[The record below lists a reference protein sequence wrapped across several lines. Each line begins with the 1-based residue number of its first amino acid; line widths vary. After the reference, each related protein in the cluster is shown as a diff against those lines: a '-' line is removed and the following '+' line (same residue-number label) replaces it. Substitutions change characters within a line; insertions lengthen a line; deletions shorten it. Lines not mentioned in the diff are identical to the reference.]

1 MTTANPEN
9 STASHPSQCYCLNPD
24 CQHPENP
31 RDAVS
36 CHSCG
41 SELLL
46 FSRYRAIYPLGQGG
60 FGRTFRGVDESNP
73 NHPDCA
79 IKQFFPKH
87 SSTTNQEKAAELF
100 EQEAQRLKT
109 LGHHS
114 QIPQLLD
121 YFSQDKRQYL
131 VQEFIHGQNLAAELA
146 SVGPFSELKIRLLLR
161 DLLPVLQFI
170 HSHQVIHRDIKPE
183 NIIRRPG
190 YGNLV
195 LVDFG
200 AAKFATETILER
212 TGTVIG
218 SAAYTAPEQVRG
230 KAVFASDLYS
240 LGVTC
245 IHLLT
250 QIPPFD
256 LFDSHE
262 DAWVWQDYLN
272 ANRSISKPLAKILN
286 TLLQSATKRRYQ
298 SAEAV
303 LKDLTISQGG
313 SQGKKWL
320 VASTVL
326 IMGFAGMRYL
336 VSPVTQQVSRR
347 NPVVT
352 NPIQDK
358 SPTTS
363 STETGGL
370 FATVNGQQQVFPLEH
385 TQVATKITGNVS
397 RVEVTQT
404 FTNPFDHPLEAV
416 YKFPLP
422 DEAAVDD
429 MEIKLDD
436 RIIRGVIKKRQEA
449 KQIYEKAKKAGK
461 TAGLLEQER
470 ANVFTQSLAN
480 IKPGESIQV
489 TIRYTDSLKFEGGDY
504 EFAFPMVVAP
514 RYTAGNSVGSAK
526 ALTTNKALMTNSV
539 GSKHFS
545 ASSALAPTTNKALM
559 TNSVG
564 SKHFSASS
572 ALALTTNVAYAAQ
585 VNPPIAPPGRSGH
598 DIDVTVEIDAGVPI
612 SNVRSPSHPVT
623 TQQTSSTVR
632 VELADQETI
641 PNKDLILRYQV
652 AGADTQATVLT
663 QADER
668 GGHFATYLIP
678 ALEYQQNEIVPKDV
692 VFLVDTSGSQSGSP
706 IAQSKELM
714 RQFIQGLNPQ
724 DTFTIID
731 FANSTTQLSD
741 KPLANTPQN
750 RKKALNYINR
760 LDANGGTELM
770 NGIDTVLNFP
780 AAPAGRL
787 RSVVLLTDGLIG
799 DDEQI
804 IAEIRDRLKPGN
816 RLYSFGVG
824 SSTNRFL
831 IERLAELGRG
841 TAEVVPPNES
851 AEVAAQ
857 EFFQEINNPVL
868 TNIQVSWEGTGNA
881 PEFYPQKVRDLF
893 ANQPLV
899 VFGRKGDRT
908 NGKLKISGIVAGGQP
923 YETTLDVDFDEVRGN
938 GAIAQLWGRAR
949 IKALMNQMY
958 GHETPEVVEAVT
970 DTALNYRLMSKYTS
984 FVAVTEEIRVD
995 SKGGKKVNVPVE
1007 TPEGMDNQGTDTPSS
1022 GNTASVPEPDQ
1033 IIGNLFTLLLL
1044 IVVFGTKPL
1053 RALIIKIRS

>member
-9 STASHPSQCYCLNPD
+9 STASHPDQCYCLNPD

-31 RDAVS
+31 RYAVS

-46 FSRYRAIYPLGQGG
+46 SGRYRAIHPLGQGG

-87 SSTTNQEKAAELF
+87 SSTTNQKKAAELF

-121 YFSQDKRQYL
+121 YFSQDNRQYL

-146 SVGPFSELKIRLLLR
+146 QEGAFSELKIRLLLR
-161 DLLPVLQFI
+161 DLLPVIQFI

-303 LKDLTISQGG
+303 LKDLNPSQGG
-313 SQGKKWL
+313 SKGTQWL

-326 IMGFAGMRYL
+326 IMGFAGIRYL
-336 VSPVTQQVSRR
+336 VSPVTQQVSTR

-352 NPIQDK
+352 NPIQEK
-358 SPTTS
+358 SPTS
-363 STETGGL
+363 SPSQTGGL

-480 IKPGESIQV
+480 IKPGESIEV

-526 ALTTNKALMTNSV
+526 
-539 GSKHFS
+539 
-545 ASSALAPTTNKALM
+545 
-559 TNSVG
+559 
-564 SKHFSASS
+564 
-572 ALALTTNVAYAAQ
+572 ALTTNVAYAAQ

-652 AGADTQATVLT
+652 AGAATQATVLT

-678 ALEYQQNEIVPKDV
+678 AIEYQQDEIVPKDV

-741 KPLANTPQN
+741 QPLANTPQN
-750 RKKALNYINR
+750 RKLALNYINR

-851 AEVAAQ
+851 AEVVAQ

-923 YETTLDVDFDEVRGN
+923 YETTLDVNFEEVRGN

-958 GHETPEVVEAVT
+958 GRETPEVVE
-970 DTALNYRLMSKYTS
+970 
-984 FVAVTEEIRVD
+984 
-995 SKGGKKVNVPVE
+995 
-1007 TPEGMDNQGTDTPSS
+1007 
-1022 GNTASVPEPDQ
+1022 PD
-1033 IIGNLFTLLLL
+1033 
-1044 IVVFGTKPL
+1044 
-1053 RALIIKIRS
+1053 

>member
-1 MTTANPEN
+1 MTTANPKN
-9 STASHPSQCYCLNPD
+9 STTSHPYQCYCLNPD

-46 FSRYRAIYPLGQGG
+46 SDRYRAIHPLGQGG

-146 SVGPFSELKIRLLLR
+146 SEGSFSELKIRLLLR

-183 NIIRRPG
+183 NIIRRLG

-256 LFDSHE
+256 LLDSHE

-272 ANRSISKPLAKILN
+272 GNRSISKPLAKILN
-286 TLLQSATKRRYQ
+286 TLLQRATKRRYQ

-303 LKDLTISQGG
+303 LKDLNPSQRG
-313 SQGKKWL
+313 SKRKQWL

-326 IMGFAGMRYL
+326 IMGWAGIRYL
-336 VSPVTQQVSRR
+336 VSPVTQQVSTR

-352 NPIQDK
+352 NPIQEK
-358 SPTTS
+358 SPTS
-363 STETGGL
+363 SPSQTGGL

-385 TQVATKITGNVS
+385 TQVATKIAGNVS

-429 MEIKLDD
+429 MEIQLDD

-514 RYTAGNSVGSAK
+514 RYKAGNSFGSKHFSASSAK

-545 ASSALAPTTNKALM
+545 ASSAKALTTNQ
-559 TNSVG
+559 
-564 SKHFSASS
+564 
-572 ALALTTNVAYAAQ
+572 ALTTNVAYAAQ
-585 VNPPIAPPGRSGH
+585 VNPPVAPPGRSSH

-678 ALEYQQNEIVPKDV
+678 AIEYQQNEIVPKDV

-706 IAQSKELM
+706 IVQSKELM

-731 FANSTTQLSD
+731 FANSTTHLSD

-750 RKKALNYINR
+750 RQKALNYINR
-760 LDANGGTELM
+760 LNANGGTELM

-804 IAEIRDRLKPGN
+804 IGEIRDRLKPGN

-851 AEVAAQ
+851 AEVVAK

-908 NGKLKISGIVAGGQP
+908 NGKLKISGTVAGGQP
-923 YETTLDVDFDEVRGN
+923 YETSLDVNFDEVRGN

-958 GHETPEVVEAVT
+958 GRETPEVVEAVT

-995 SKGGKKVNVPVE
+995 SKDGKKVDVPVE
-1007 TPEGMDNQGTDTPSS
+1007 TPEGMDNQGTDTPST

-1044 IVVFGTKPL
+1044 IVVFGIKPL
-1053 RALIIKIRS
+1053 RKVIIKIRS

>member
-9 STASHPSQCYCLNPD
+9 STASHPDQCYCLNLD

-46 FSRYRAIYPLGQGG
+46 SDRYRAIHPLGQGG

-79 IKQFFPKH
+79 IKQFFPQH

-303 LKDLTISQGG
+303 LKDLNPSQRG
-313 SQGKKWL
+313 SKGTQWL

-352 NPIQDK
+352 NPIQEK
-358 SPTTS
+358 SPTS
-363 STETGGL
+363 SPSQTGGL

-404 FTNPFDHPLEAV
+404 FTNPFDHPLEAI

-526 ALTTNKALMTNSV
+526 APTTNQALMTNSV

-545 ASSALAPTTNKALM
+545 ASSAK
-559 TNSVG
+559 
-564 SKHFSASS
+564 
-572 ALALTTNVAYAAQ
+572 ALTTNVAYAAE

-678 ALEYQQNEIVPKDV
+678 AIEYQQNEIVPKDV

-851 AEVAAQ
+851 AEVVAQ

-958 GHETPEVVEAVT
+958 GRETPEVVEAVT

-995 SKGGKKVNVPVE
+995 SKDGKKVDVPVE

-1044 IVVFGTKPL
+1044 IVVFGIKPL
-1053 RALIIKIRS
+1053 KKVIIKIRS

>member
-9 STASHPSQCYCLNPD
+9 STASHPSQCYCLKPD
-24 CQHPENP
+24 CQHPENL
-31 RDAVS
+31 RDALS

-46 FSRYRAIYPLGQGG
+46 SGRYRAIHPLGQGG

-79 IKQFFPKH
+79 IKQFFPQH
-87 SSTTNQEKAAELF
+87 QSTTNQEKAAELF

-146 SVGPFSELKIRLLLR
+146 REGPFSELKIRLLLR

-303 LKDLTISQGG
+303 LKDLTRSQRG
-313 SQGKKWL
+313 SKGTQWL
-320 VASTVL
+320 VASTAL
-326 IMGFAGMRYL
+326 IVGFAGIRYL

-352 NPIQDK
+352 NPIQDE
-358 SPTTS
+358 SLTTS
-363 STETGGL
+363 STQTGGL

-514 RYTAGNSVGSAK
+514 RYTSGNSVGSKHFSASI
-526 ALTTNKALMTNSV
+526 AKALMTNSV

-545 ASSALAPTTNKALM
+545 ASSAKALTTNKAL
-559 TNSVG
+559 
-564 SKHFSASS
+564 
-572 ALALTTNVAYAAQ
+572 
-585 VNPPIAPPGRSGH
+585 
-598 DIDVTVEIDAGVPI
+598 
-612 SNVRSPSHPVT
+612 
-623 TQQTSSTVR
+623 
-632 VELADQETI
+632 
-641 PNKDLILRYQV
+641 
-652 AGADTQATVLT
+652 
-663 QADER
+663 
-668 GGHFATYLIP
+668 
-678 ALEYQQNEIVPKDV
+678 
-692 VFLVDTSGSQSGSP
+692 
-706 IAQSKELM
+706 
-714 RQFIQGLNPQ
+714 
-724 DTFTIID
+724 
-731 FANSTTQLSD
+731 
-741 KPLANTPQN
+741 
-750 RKKALNYINR
+750 
-760 LDANGGTELM
+760 
-770 NGIDTVLNFP
+770 
-780 AAPAGRL
+780 
-787 RSVVLLTDGLIG
+787 
-799 DDEQI
+799 
-804 IAEIRDRLKPGN
+804 
-816 RLYSFGVG
+816 
-824 SSTNRFL
+824 
-831 IERLAELGRG
+831 
-841 TAEVVPPNES
+841 
-851 AEVAAQ
+851 
-857 EFFQEINNPVL
+857 
-868 TNIQVSWEGTGNA
+868 
-881 PEFYPQKVRDLF
+881 
-893 ANQPLV
+893 
-899 VFGRKGDRT
+899 
-908 NGKLKISGIVAGGQP
+908 
-923 YETTLDVDFDEVRGN
+923 
-938 GAIAQLWGRAR
+938 
-949 IKALMNQMY
+949 
-958 GHETPEVVEAVT
+958 
-970 DTALNYRLMSKYTS
+970 
-984 FVAVTEEIRVD
+984 
-995 SKGGKKVNVPVE
+995 
-1007 TPEGMDNQGTDTPSS
+1007 
-1022 GNTASVPEPDQ
+1022 
-1033 IIGNLFTLLLL
+1033 
-1044 IVVFGTKPL
+1044 
-1053 RALIIKIRS
+1053 

>member
-46 FSRYRAIYPLGQGG
+46 SGRYRAIHPLGQGG

-87 SSTTNQEKAAELF
+87 SSTTHQEKAAELF

-146 SVGPFSELKIRLLLR
+146 SEGPFSELKIRLLLR

-303 LKDLTISQGG
+303 LKDLTSQRG
-313 SQGKKWL
+313 SKGTQWL

-326 IMGFAGMRYL
+326 IMGFAGIRYL

-352 NPIQDK
+352 NPIQEK
-358 SPTTS
+358 SPTS
-363 STETGGL
+363 SSSQTGGL

-429 MEIKLDD
+429 MEIQLDD

-480 IKPGESIQV
+480 IKPGESIEV

-526 ALTTNKALMTNSV
+526 A
-539 GSKHFS
+539 
-545 ASSALAPTTNKALM
+545 PTTNQ
-559 TNSVG
+559 
-564 SKHFSASS
+564 
-572 ALALTTNVAYAAQ
+572 ALTTNVAYAAQ

-678 ALEYQQNEIVPKDV
+678 AIEYQQNEIVPKDV

-706 IAQSKELM
+706 IVQSKELM

-750 RKKALNYINR
+750 RKLALNYINR
-760 LDANGGTELM
+760 LNANGGTELM
-770 NGIDTVLNFP
+770 NGIDTVLKFP

-804 IAEIRDRLKPGN
+804 IGQIRDRLKPGN

-851 AEVAAQ
+851 AEVVAK

-881 PEFYPQKVRDLF
+881 PEFYPQKIRDLF

-908 NGKLKISGIVAGGQP
+908 NGKLKISGTVAGGQP
-923 YETTLDVDFDEVRGN
+923 YETTLDVNFDEVRGN

-958 GHETPEVVEAVT
+958 GRETPEVVEAVT

-995 SKGGKKVNVPVE
+995 NKDGKKLNVPVE
-1007 TPEGMDNQGTDTPSS
+1007 TPEGMDNQGTDTPST

-1044 IVVFGTKPL
+1044 IVVFGIKPL
-1053 RALIIKIRS
+1053 RKVIIKIRS

>member
-9 STASHPSQCYCLNPD
+9 STASHPYQCYCLNPD

-41 SELLL
+41 SELRL
-46 FSRYRAIYPLGQGG
+46 SDRYRAIHPLGQGG

-79 IKQFFPKH
+79 IKQFFPQH
-87 SSTTNQEKAAELF
+87 QSTTNREKAAELF

-146 SVGPFSELKIRLLLR
+146 SEGPFNELKIRLLLR

-303 LKDLTISQGG
+303 LKDLTRSPHG
-313 SQGKKWL
+313 SKGTQWL

-326 IMGFAGMRYL
+326 IVGFAGIRYL

-352 NPIQDK
+352 NPIQEK
-358 SPTTS
+358 SPTS
-363 STETGGL
+363 SPSQTGGL

-404 FTNPFDHPLEAV
+404 FTNPFDHPLEAI

-429 MEIKLDD
+429 MEIQLDD

-514 RYTAGNSVGSAK
+514 RYTAGNSVGS
-526 ALTTNKALMTNSV
+526 
-539 GSKHFS
+539 KHFS
-545 ASSALAPTTNKALM
+545 ASSAKAPTTNKALM

-564 SKHFSASS
+564 SKHFRVSS
-572 ALALTTNVAYAAQ
+572 AKAPTTNNIAYAAQ

-623 TQQTSSTVR
+623 TQQRSSTVR

-652 AGADTQATVLT
+652 AGAATQATVLT

-678 ALEYQQNEIVPKDV
+678 AIEYQQNEIVPKDV

-851 AEVAAQ
+851 AEVVAQ

-868 TNIQVSWEGTGNA
+868 TNIQVSWEGNGNA
-881 PEFYPQKVRDLF
+881 PEFYPQKIRDLF

-923 YETTLDVDFDEVRGN
+923 YETTLDVNFEEVRGN

-958 GHETPEVVEAVT
+958 GRETPEVVEAVT

-995 SKGGKKVNVPVE
+995 NKDGKTVNVPVE

>member
-46 FSRYRAIYPLGQGG
+46 SDRYRAIHPLGQGG

-121 YFSQDKRQYL
+121 YFSQDNRQYL

-256 LFDSHE
+256 LLDSHE

-272 ANRSISKPLAKILN
+272 GNRSISKPLAKILN
-286 TLLQSATKRRYQ
+286 TLLQRATKRRYQ

-303 LKDLTISQGG
+303 LKDLNPSQRG
-313 SQGKKWL
+313 SKVTQWL

-326 IMGFAGMRYL
+326 IVGWAGIRYL
-336 VSPVTQQVSRR
+336 VSPVTQQVSTR

-352 NPIQDK
+352 NPIQEK
-358 SPTTS
+358 SPTPS
-363 STETGGL
+363 STQTGGL
-370 FATVNGQQQVFPLEH
+370 FATINGQQQVFPLEH

-429 MEIKLDD
+429 MEIQLDD

-526 ALTTNKALMTNSV
+526 APTTNSV

-545 ASSALAPTTNKALM
+545 ASSAKAPTTNKTLM
-559 TNSVG
+559 
-564 SKHFSASS
+564 
-572 ALALTTNVAYAAQ
+572 TNVAYAAE

-678 ALEYQQNEIVPKDV
+678 AIEYQQDEIVPKDV

-706 IAQSKELM
+706 IVQSKELM

-851 AEVAAQ
+851 AEVVAQ

-908 NGKLKISGIVAGGQP
+908 NGKLKISGTVAGGQP
-923 YETTLDVDFDEVRGN
+923 YETSLDVNFDEVRGN

-958 GHETPEVVEAVT
+958 GRETPEVVEAVT

-995 SKGGKKVNVPVE
+995 SKDGKKVDVPVE

-1044 IVVFGTKPL
+1044 IVVFGIKPL
-1053 RALIIKIRS
+1053 KKVIIKIRS

>member
-1 MTTANPEN
+1 MTTANPKN
-9 STASHPSQCYCLNPD
+9 STTSHPYQCYCLNPD

-46 FSRYRAIYPLGQGG
+46 SDRYRAIHPLGQGG

-131 VQEFIHGQNLAAELA
+131 VQEFIHGQNLATELA
-146 SVGPFSELKIRLLLR
+146 SEGSFSELKIRLLLR

-183 NIIRRPG
+183 NIIRRLG

-256 LFDSHE
+256 LLDSHE

-272 ANRSISKPLAKILN
+272 GNRSISKPLAKILN
-286 TLLQSATKRRYQ
+286 TLLQRATKRRYQ

-303 LKDLTISQGG
+303 LKDLNPSQRG
-313 SQGKKWL
+313 SKRKQWL

-326 IMGFAGMRYL
+326 IMGWAGIRYL
-336 VSPVTQQVSRR
+336 VSPVTQQVSTR

-352 NPIQDK
+352 NPIQEK
-358 SPTTS
+358 SPTS
-363 STETGGL
+363 SPSQTGGL

-385 TQVATKITGNVS
+385 TQVATKIAGNVS

-429 MEIKLDD
+429 MEIQLDD

-514 RYTAGNSVGSAK
+514 RYKAGNSFGSKHFSASSAK

-545 ASSALAPTTNKALM
+545 ASSAKALTTNQ
-559 TNSVG
+559 
-564 SKHFSASS
+564 
-572 ALALTTNVAYAAQ
+572 ALTTNVAYAAQ
-585 VNPPIAPPGRSGH
+585 VNPPVAPPGRSSH

-678 ALEYQQNEIVPKDV
+678 AIEYQQNEIVPKDV

-706 IAQSKELM
+706 IVQSKELM

-731 FANSTTQLSD
+731 FANSTTHLSD

-750 RKKALNYINR
+750 RQKALNYINR
-760 LDANGGTELM
+760 LNANGGTELM

-804 IAEIRDRLKPGN
+804 IGEIRDRLKPGN

-851 AEVAAQ
+851 AEGVAK

-908 NGKLKISGIVAGGQP
+908 NGKLKISGTVAGGQP
-923 YETTLDVDFDEVRGN
+923 YETSLDVNFDEVRGN

-958 GHETPEVVEAVT
+958 GRETPEVVEAVT

-995 SKGGKKVNVPVE
+995 SKDGKKVDVPVE
-1007 TPEGMDNQGTDTPSS
+1007 TPEGMDNQGTDTPST

-1044 IVVFGTKPL
+1044 IVVFGIKPL
-1053 RALIIKIRS
+1053 RKVIIKIRS